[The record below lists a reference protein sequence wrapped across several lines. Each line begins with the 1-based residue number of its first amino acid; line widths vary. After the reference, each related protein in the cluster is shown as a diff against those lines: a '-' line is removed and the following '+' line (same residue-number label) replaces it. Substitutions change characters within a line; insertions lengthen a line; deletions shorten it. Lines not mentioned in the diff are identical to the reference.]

1 VLRQASLD
9 AVGWPDLPGDIPP
22 LTVAVNVSSYQLRD
36 PWLLID
42 VQAALSPSGL
52 PADRQK
58 LDRGVVSTLAE
69 GSSAVVAETI
79 VHLGDLLELDVVA
92 EGIETEDQ
100 LNACRELGCR
110 LGQGFLFARPTD
122 LES

>member
-1 VLRQASLD
+1 MLRQASLD